1 MMKIK
6 QFMKK
11 LWNHPYFFLF
21 PYAFLFFLIILLPT
35 IVSAVLSLTYFNTIE
50 RPRFISFK
58 NFVNLFTADNVF
70 LQNAIANTFAYAVI
84 VGSLGYIFSFI
95 LAWLLA
101 QVTPKIRTLY
111 TLCIYSPS
119 ITGGIMMTIVWKVMF
134 SGDQAGYLNHLLLE
148 LGLIKEP
155 IQFLQNPDLLFPI
168 VIVIGLWSSA
178 GLGFLAML
186 AGLLNIDRS
195 IYEAA
200 YIDGIKNR
208 FQEIFYITIPSMK
221 PQMLFGA
228 VMAIVG
234 AFNVS
239 GIATSLSGG
248 TTPPQ
253 YSGWLIMDHAL
264 DYGFNRY
271 EMGYASAITVVLF
284 IIVIIFNR
292 ISYKLFGSN
301 D

>member
-1 MMKIK
+1 MKIK

>member
-1 MMKIK
+1 
-6 QFMKK
+6 MKK

-186 AGLLNIDRS
+186 AGLLNVDRS

>member
-1 MMKIK
+1 MKIK

-186 AGLLNIDRS
+186 AGLLNVDRS